1 MRARFTNTN
10 KILFTLIL
18 GFSILLTQKAHS
30 GEFVIM
36 NGTYTFTADNGG
48 MFANAVYPPFSS
60 PIPSNW
66 LSPNDYWNGSFRA
79 YYEVISVPTNEP
91 FGFQMGIFQ
100 YIYPNDG
107 INFRETCSLIIPPL
121 QGVGSIADVNYGAP
135 ANWWQHWN
143 GSVDFSKP
151 NEFQS
156 IGPCAYSLVPGAR
169 GGLYPTAW
177 GGDDAA
183 WALRANWFPCTV
195 RIIIVAVS
203 SGSTF
208 SGWSNYMGGCSVP
221 AQPGTIS
228 GTTNPTQ
235 GSSQTYS
242 IADVSGATN
251 YTWTL
256 PSGWTGTSATSSI
269 TTTVGS
275 SSGTIY
281 VTANNACGASTTRSL
296 AVTVGGGC
304 TPAQQATP
312 TYAVDYVNWKTD
324 KVVPSTDEYSYSS
337 DMSGAVSG
345 TGQKLTLTA
354 GQTVYFRTKKAS
366 DCLLASNIQT
376 LVVENCTPVQ
386 QATPTYG
393 ISYGFETTNVVVPAT
408 DEYSYSSNMASAVS
422 GTGQKLYLT
431 PGTDVY
437 FRTKAS
443 GNCLL
448 ASTIQHLVVPARP
461 AKPSISVD
469 FISEKTYENASS
481 NIYYSTSSSYTNPI
495 TGTGDKITLTP
506 GQDIY
511 LWVKPTA
518 SAFASMDYHLV
529 VPNRPATPSVTFD
542 YFNEVTSV
550 IPVTQEW
557 STGASMIS
565 ATSGTNATILVT
577 PGTDLYFRTKATAS
591 AFKSEIQSLDVPNR
605 PLAPNYL
612 IDYSAEK
619 TSAAVPSTDEYSIH
633 SDMSSPSAGA
643 GAALTLTPGTNLY
656 FRTKATA
663 GTFKSATQSLV
674 VPNRPATPNYMIDYA
689 AEKTSTAISST
700 DEYSNH
706 SDMSTSSAGAGA
718 ALILMPGTNLYF
730 RTKAT
735 AIAFKSA
742 IQSLD
747 VPNRPATPNYLIDYE
762 NETTSETVDNT
773 IEYAAAADMTSP
785 ATGAGVKLTLIPG
798 EDKFFRVK
806 ATASSFTSLVYQ
818 LVVPGRPELE
828 YSGNDTV
835 TSATITMRAILDEG
849 MTDFDLTDLTITNG
863 HAQNLQAD
871 NIFDVIGEVKGFV
884 TVKIPFNKFDGA
896 SFASN
901 LVEVYYNKVVTE
913 IPELESDNFI
923 VYPNPAKNGII
934 YIQTKQ
940 DLPYSINIYSVTG
953 ALLRKDVMKAGNNR
967 PIDLQDLSKGTYFLK
982 IITTNVVKVEKI
994 ILE

>member
-1 MRARFTNTN
+1 MRTRFTNAN
-10 KILFTLIL
+10 KILFILTL
-18 GFSILLTQKAHS
+18 GFSLLLPQKAHS

-60 PIPSNW
+60 PIPTNW

-107 INFRETCSLIIPPL
+107 KNFLETCSLIIPPL

-135 ANWWQHWN
+135 ANWWQHPN
-143 GSVDFSKP
+143 GGVDFSRP
-151 NEFQS
+151 YDFQS
-156 IGPCAYSLVPGAR
+156 LGPCAYSLVPGAR

-208 SGWSNYMGGCSVP
+208 SGWSNYMGGSCSVP

-228 GTTNPTQ
+228 GTTNPNQ
-235 GSSQTYS
+235 GSSETYS
-242 IADVSGATN
+242 IADVSGATS

-275 SSGTIY
+275 SGGTIY

-296 AVTVGGGC
+296 AVAVGGGC

-312 TYAVDYVNWKTD
+312 TY
-324 KVVPSTDEYSYSS
+324 
-337 DMSGAVSG
+337 
-345 TGQKLTLTA
+345 
-354 GQTVYFRTKKAS
+354 
-366 DCLLASNIQT
+366 
-376 LVVENCTPVQ
+376 
-386 QATPTYG
+386 G
-393 ISYGFETTNVVVPAT
+393 ISYGYETTDVVIPAT

-422 GTGQKLYLT
+422 GTGQKLNLT

-443 GNCLL
+443 GACLL
-448 ASTIQHLVVPARP
+448 ASTIQHLIVPARP
-461 AKPSISVD
+461 AKPSFSVD
-469 FISEKTYENASS
+469 FISEKTNENASS

-495 TGTGDKITLTP
+495 TGTSDKITLTP
-506 GQDIY
+506 GQDLY
-511 LWVKPTA
+511 LWVKSNA

-529 VPNRPATPSVTFD
+529 VPNRPATPSVTIN
-542 YFNEVTSV
+542 YSNEVTSV

-557 STGASMIS
+557 STGASMTS
-565 ATSGTNATILVT
+565 ATSGTNATVLVT

-591 AFKSEIQSLDVPNR
+591 AFR
-605 PLAPNYL
+605 
-612 IDYSAEK
+612 
-619 TSAAVPSTDEYSIH
+619 
-633 SDMSSPSAGA
+633 
-643 GAALTLTPGTNLY
+643 
-656 FRTKATA
+656 
-663 GTFKSATQSLV
+663 
-674 VPNRPATPNYMIDYA
+674 
-689 AEKTSTAISST
+689 
-700 DEYSNH
+700 
-706 SDMSTSSAGAGA
+706 
-718 ALILMPGTNLYF
+718 
-730 RTKAT
+730 
-735 AIAFKSA
+735 SA

-747 VPNRPATPNYLIDYE
+747 VPNRPATPNYLIDYSTEKTSAAVPSTDEYSVHSDMSSSSAGAGAALTLTPGTDLYFRTKATTSAFKSATQSLDVPNRPATPNYLIDYAAEKTSSAVASTDEYSVHSDMSSSSAGAGAALNLTPGTDLYFRTKATASAFKSAIQSLDVSNRPATPSFSIDYE
-762 NETTSETVDNT
+762 NETTSEAVNSTF
-773 IEYAAAADMTSP
+773 EYAAAADMLSP
-785 ATGAGVKLTLIPG
+785 ATGAGVKLALTPG
-798 EDKFFRVK
+798 EDKYFRIK
-806 ATASSFTSLVYQ
+806 ATASSFTSQTYQ

-871 NIFDVIGEVKGFV
+871 NVFDVIGEVKGFV

-901 LVEVYYNKVVTE
+901 LVEVYYNKSVTG

-923 VYPNPAKNGII
+923 VYPNPSKNGMIF
-934 YIQTKQ
+934 IQTKQ

-953 ALLRKDVMKAGNNR
+953 DLLRKDVMKAGNNR
-967 PIDLQDLSKGTYFLK
+967 QIDLQDLPKGTYFLK